1 MAVPIV
7 ISAFDFEAVRK
18 RCGNAVIT
26 LATAR
31 GPPILPV
38 WAPRRRAIAKGYSIW
53 WGLTGVTVSSK
64 LL

>member
-38 WAPRRRAIAKGYSIW
+38 WAIAKGYSIW